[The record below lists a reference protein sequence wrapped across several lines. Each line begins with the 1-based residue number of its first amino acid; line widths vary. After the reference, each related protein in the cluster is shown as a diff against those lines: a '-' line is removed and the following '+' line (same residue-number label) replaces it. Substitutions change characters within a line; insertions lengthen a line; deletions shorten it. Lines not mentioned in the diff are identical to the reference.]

1 MEKYMVLQ
9 VFKVCSPSLVGKTN
23 VIEDAKALRDAMAK
37 VHPDDTFVVVEVL
50 S

>member
-9 VFKVCSPSLVGKTN
+9 VFKVCSPNLVGKTN

-37 VHPDDTFVVVEVL
+37 VHPNDTFVVVEVL